1 MGPASRAYS
10 FRQLGLLPNF
20 AGWSTLTHRVGG
32 GARASS
38 AAMWLEGGGREEE
51 AHVLALVGARVE
63 RVSAGGSALCAS
75 CLKRGSA
82 AGQWGSAQPV
92 SALAV
97 IALI

>member
-10 FRQLGLLPNF
+10 FRQLGLLPNC
-20 AGWSTLTHRVGG
+20 AGWSTLTHSVGG
-32 GARASS
+32 GARASRCGS
-38 AAMWLEGGGREEE
+38 KGGREEE

>member
-1 MGPASRAYS
+1 VALVPLAPRCGSK
-10 FRQLGLLPNF
+10 
-20 AGWSTLTHRVGG
+20 
-32 GARASS
+32 
-38 AAMWLEGGGREEE
+38 GGREEE